1 MGYRSEVAY
10 SICFVDEKAMG
21 LFITHVF
28 GSGDSHM
35 IDALKECEVDF
46 KELRINFHAWD
57 TKWYDS
63 YDDVQGHQALYQL
76 PDKEDTQFFEQ
87 CDYKFMRVGEE
98 QGDID
103 DEYSNHTSHR
113 VDVHDEF
120 YTNTSITLPFASNY
134 TPYGDELAKLTPPIP
149 TEGETNV

>member
-10 SICFVDEKAMG
+10 SISFEDENAMG

-28 GSGDSHM
+28 GSGDEHM
-35 IDALKECEVDF
+35 MTALKECEVDF
-46 KELRINFHAWD
+46 KERRINFHAWD

-63 YDDVQGHQALYQL
+63 YEDVKGHQALYQL
-76 PDKEDTQFFEQ
+76 PDKEDTPFFEK

-103 DEYSNHTSHR
+103 DEYSSHT
-113 VDVHDEF
+113 DLDIHDEF
-120 YTNTSITLPFASNY
+120 YTQTSITLPFASNY
-134 TPYGDELAKLTPPIP
+134 TPYGDELAKLTPQPQ
-149 TEGETNV
+149 EKEA

>member
-10 SICFVDEKAMG
+10 TICFEDENAMG

-28 GSGDSHM
+28 GSGDEHM
-35 IDALKECEVDF
+35 IDALKACEVDF

-57 TKWYDS
+57 VKWYDS
-63 YDDVQGHQALYQL
+63 YDDVKGHTALYTL
-76 PDKEDTQFFEQ
+76 PDKEDTQFYEK

-103 DEYSNHTSHR
+103 DEYSSHAG

-134 TPYGDELAKLTPPIP
+134 TTYGDELTKLTPQPKEKEDDI
-149 TEGETNV
+149 

>member
-10 SICFVDEKAMG
+10 SICFEDSHTMG
-21 LFITHVF
+21 LFINHVF
-28 GSGDSHM
+28 GSGDEHM

-46 KELRINFHAWD
+46 TCLRINFHAWD

-63 YDDVQGHQALYQL
+63 YDDVKGHQALYQL
-76 PDKEDTQFFEQ
+76 PDKDDTPFFEK

-103 DEYSNHTSHR
+103 DEYSSHSS

-120 YTNTSITLPFASNY
+120 YTNTSITLPFQSNY
-134 TPYGDELAKLTPPIP
+134 TPYGDELKKLEESQP

>member
-10 SICFVDEKAMG
+10 SISFEDENAMG

-28 GSGDSHM
+28 GSGDEHM
-35 IDALKECEVDF
+35 MTALKECEVDF
-46 KELRINFHAWD
+46 KGLRINFHAWD

-63 YDDVQGHQALYQL
+63 YEDVKGHQALYQL
-76 PDKEDTQFFEQ
+76 PDKEDTPFYEK

-103 DEYSNHTSHR
+103 DEYSSNSS

-120 YTNTSITLPFASNY
+120 YTNTSITLPFQSNY
-134 TPYGDELAKLTPPIP
+134 TPYGDALEQLAKDQP
-149 TEGETNV
+149 TKGEQA

>member
-10 SICFVDEKAMG
+10 SICFEDENAMG
-21 LFITHVF
+21 LFITYVF
-28 GSGDSHM
+28 STNDEHM
-35 IDALKECEVDF
+35 ITALKECEVDF
-46 KELRINFHAWD
+46 KGLRINFHAWD
-57 TKWYDS
+57 VKWYDS
-63 YDDVQGHQALYQL
+63 YEDVKGHTALYTL
-76 PDKEDTQFFEQ
+76 PDKDDTPFFEK

-103 DEYSNHTSHR
+103 DEYSSHSS

-149 TEGETNV
+149 TEGEQA

>member
-10 SICFVDEKAMG
+10 SVCFIDEKAMG

-28 GSGDSHM
+28 GSGDEHM
-35 IDALKECEVDF
+35 IQALKECEVDF

-57 TKWYDS
+57 VKWYDS
-63 YDDVQGHQALYQL
+63 YDDVKGHTALYTL

-98 QGDID
+98 QGDIE
-103 DEYSNHTSHR
+103 DEYSSHTSHR

-120 YTNTSITLPFASNY
+120 YTNTSITLPFQTDY
-134 TPYGDELAKLTPPIP
+134 TPYGDELLKLSQP

>member
-10 SICFVDEKAMG
+10 SISFEDENAMG
-21 LFITHVF
+21 LFITYVF
-28 GSGDSHM
+28 STNDENM
-35 IDALKECEVDF
+35 ITALKECEVDF
-46 KELRINFHAWD
+46 KCLRINFHAWD
-57 TKWYDS
+57 VKWYDS
-63 YDDVQGHQALYQL
+63 YEDVKGHQALYQL
-76 PDKEDTQFFEQ
+76 PDKEDTPFFEK

-103 DEYSNHTSHR
+103 DEYSSHSS

-134 TPYGDELAKLTPPIP
+134 TPYGDELAKLTPQP
-149 TEGETNV
+149 TEGEQA